1 MDNGFE
7 IQRRLARVTRYNC
20 WLYDSFRDHLGARI
34 LDAGCGYGN
43 VTRFLLQGRERVIGL
58 DHSPAFYEAVRDR
71 FASRDSFRAVL
82 GDLADAGLLASL
94 AGERLDTVVCVNVL
108 EHLKDD
114 VAALGAFH
122 ALLPPGGAL
131 VLLVPAHGWLFGSL
145 DRADAHY
152 RRYSRRGLAGRVREA
167 GFRVV
172 ELRWLNLAGIAGW
185 FLNGTILRRTFVPEA
200 QYAAY
205 DRIVPLLRAIESR
218 VPVPIGLSLL
228 CIGSKSPGP

>member
-7 IQRRLARVTRYNC
+7 IQRRLAGVTRYNR

-43 VTRFLLQGRERVIGL
+43 VTRFLLPNRERVVGL

-71 FASRDSFRAVL
+71 FASWRNFRAVL
-82 GDLADAGLLASL
+82 GDLAASGLWASL
-94 AGERLDTVVCVNVL
+94 AGERFDTVVCLNVL

-122 ALLPPGGAL
+122 AVLPPGGTL

-145 DRADAHY
+145 DRADGHY
-152 RRYSRRGLAGRVREA
+152 RRYSRRTLARRVQEA

-185 FLNGTILRRTFVPEA
+185 LLNGKILKRTFVPEA

-205 DRIVPLLRAIESR
+205 DRIVPLLRAIEAR
-218 VPVPIGLSLL
+218 VPAPIGLSLL